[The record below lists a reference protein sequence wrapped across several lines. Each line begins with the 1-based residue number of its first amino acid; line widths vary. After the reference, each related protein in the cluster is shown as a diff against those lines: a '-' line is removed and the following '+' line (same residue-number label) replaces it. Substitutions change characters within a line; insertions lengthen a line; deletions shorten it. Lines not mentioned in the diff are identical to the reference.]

1 MAHVSYVERDDAPED
16 LQPTYDLIAKKLGTM
31 LNFFKALAHSPELL
45 NAFLAMNRTQAK
57 TSLDPKLREMAYLRV
72 SALNGCDYCDH
83 YHGLAAKAVGWTDEE
98 IVEIRRPVVGG
109 SFSNLDR
116 DVLAFAEQVTKSC
129 AAEDDLIAR
138 LKESLDERQLVELTA
153 TVALANFT
161 NRVNVALDIE
171 LP

>member
-1 MAHVSYVERDDAPED
+1 MAHVSYVERNDAPEE
-16 LQPTYDLIAKKLGTM
+16 LRATYDLIADKLGTM

-45 NAFLAMNRTQAK
+45 SAFLAMNRTQAK
-57 TSLDPKLREMAYLRV
+57 TTLNPKLREMAYLRV

-83 YHGLAAKAVGWTDEE
+83 YHSLACKAAGWTDEE
-98 IVEIRRPVVGG
+98 IAEIRRPVVGG
-109 SFSNLDR
+109 SFSKLDR

-138 LKESLDERQLVELTA
+138 LKGSLDERQLVELTA

-161 NRVNVALDIE
+161 NRVNVALEIE

>member
-1 MAHVSYVERDDAPED
+1 MAHVSYVERDEVPEE
-16 LQPTYDLIAKKLGTM
+16 LQATYDLIAKKLGTM

-57 TSLDPKLREMAYLRV
+57 TTLDPKLREMAYLRV

-83 YHGLAAKAVGWTDEE
+83 YHSLAAKAVGWTDEE
-98 IVEIRRPVVGG
+98 IAEIRRPVVGG
-109 SFSNLDR
+109 SFSDLER

-129 AAEDDLIAR
+129 AAEDDLMAR
-138 LKESLDERQLVELTA
+138 LKEKLNERQLVELTA